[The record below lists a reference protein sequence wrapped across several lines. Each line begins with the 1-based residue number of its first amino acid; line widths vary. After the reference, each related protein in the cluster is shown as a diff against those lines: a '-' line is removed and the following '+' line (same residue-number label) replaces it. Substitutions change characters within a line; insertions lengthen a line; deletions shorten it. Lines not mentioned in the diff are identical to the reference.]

1 MMELEDF
8 DIDGA
13 TSGAWDSF
21 TNNLGEV
28 LSVMDD
34 SSDLTIAVAR
44 GIVDDDV
51 PAIRFSA
58 DGPHITAV
66 ILRGVTAPGHPDPSE
81 EEKPTLLHLGW
92 QEPDEHDP
100 RYHASCDQEDTLSLA
115 ALTTN
120 TLQEIFDVIHPVFLE
135 PDHLQEILR
144 GTESWQDQPR
154 PPAGPEDVAIV
165 PADRADL
172 DRLVDEQLRQILGH
186 PPMRDPDGDVAI
198 RMGSAMIFLRS
209 TPDASEVV
217 VFSPLVH
224 DVSGR
229 SRACEVLNDLNVEL
243 RYGRF
248 ALHKDRVYVQA
259 SVLARPFV
267 PAHLRQVLGVISQVA
282 DWIDDDLADKL
293 GGRTTFPSA

>member
-1 MMELEDF
+1 MMDLENF

-13 TSGAWDSF
+13 TSGAWESF
-21 TNNLGEV
+21 TDNLGEV

-44 GIVDDDV
+44 GLVGDDV

-58 DGPHITAV
+58 VGTSITAV
-66 ILRGVTAPGHPDPSE
+66 ILCGITAPGVPDPSE
-81 EEKPTLLHLGW
+81 DEKPTLLELGW
-92 QEPDEHDP
+92 QAPDENDP
-100 RYHASCDQEDTLSLA
+100 HYHASCDQEDTLSLA
-115 ALTTN
+115 ALTAQTM
-120 TLQEIFDVIHPVFLE
+120 QEIFDVIHPVFLE

-144 GTESWQDQPR
+144 GTESWQEQQR
-154 PPAGPEDVAIV
+154 PQARPEDVAIM

-172 DRLVDEQLRQILGH
+172 DSIVDEQLAQLFGH
-186 PPMRDPDGDVAI
+186 PAMRNPDGDVAI
-198 RMGSAMIFLRS
+198 RIGSAMIFLRS
-209 TPDASEVV
+209 TPDADEIV

-248 ALHKDRVYVQA
+248 ALHKDRVYVQL
-259 SVLARPFV
+259 SVPARPFV
-267 PAHLRQVLGVISQVA
+267 PAHLHQMFGIISKVA
-282 DWIDDDLADKL
+282 DWIDDDLAEKL
-293 GGRTTFPSA
+293 GGRTTFPAS